1 MALSFSNFVSV
12 HQQVAVETQEKG
24 FLITVFSTKSCP
36 GLLVSILEVFE
47 ELGLTVME
55 ARVSCADSF
64 RLEAVGG
71 EVRKGKFIAVLLSTK
86 IKTLNVD
93 LEKKCALAL
102 ARKQVLQHIMNFF
115 HHHHQSI
122 ILPI

>member
-1 MALSFSNFVSV
+1 MALSFSNFVSI

-24 FLITVFSTKSCP
+24 FLITVFSTKNCP

-71 EVRKGKFIAVLLSTK
+71 EVRKRNLLQYYFPQKSKHRMSTWK
-86 IKTLNVD
+86 RSVI
-93 LEKKCALAL
+93 
-102 ARKQVLQHIMNFF
+102 RH
-115 HHHHQSI
+115 
-122 ILPI
+122 